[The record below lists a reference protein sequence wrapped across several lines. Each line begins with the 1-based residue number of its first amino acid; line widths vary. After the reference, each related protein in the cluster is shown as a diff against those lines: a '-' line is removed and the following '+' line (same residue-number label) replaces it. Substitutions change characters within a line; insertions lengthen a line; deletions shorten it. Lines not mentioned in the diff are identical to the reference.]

1 MDIFEEVEKF
11 YKGVRTKKRIIG
23 KSVFGRSIYAV
34 RLGEGT
40 PVGIAQYAIHGREW
54 ITAKLALEQFRFGPG
69 AGSVWIVPLMNPD
82 GALLS
87 QCGLSSVADGAAR
100 ERLLRINGG
109 EDFSLWKANGAGV
122 DLNVN
127 FDADWGEGKRN
138 VRAAASEN
146 YIGPA
151 PFSEPETRALKALRR
166 KSVPI
171 IRSAIIQRAGRYI
184 GIIISRCRRAYAI
197 KSWRLRFRSF
207 PAIVPPVVRI
217 SIFGRAMAWCSF
229 LL

>member
-146 YIGPA
+146 GLIFQPQLFIIKDRKRRSRQMASTG
-151 PFSEPETRALKALRR
+151 TRL
-166 KSVPI
+166 SD
-171 IRSAIIQRAGRYI
+171 
-184 GIIISRCRRAYAI
+184 
-197 KSWRLRFRSF
+197 
-207 PAIVPPVVRI
+207 
-217 SIFGRAMAWCSF
+217 
-229 LL
+229 

>member
-1 MDIFEEVEKF
+1 MDHCETCP
-11 YKGVRTKKRIIG
+11 R
-23 KSVFGRSIYAV
+23 AV
-34 RLGEGT
+34 PLR
-40 PVGIAQYAIHGREW
+40 
-54 ITAKLALEQFRFGPG
+54 PG

-146 YIGPA
+146 YIGPE
-151 PFSEPETRALKALRR
+151 PFSEPETRALKAFTEE
-166 KSVPI
+166 
-171 IRSAIIQRAGRYI
+171 IRPDYTLSYHTKGGEIYWYYYQPLSACVRD
-184 GIIISRCRRAYAI
+184 
-197 KSWRLRFRSF
+197 KSWRSRFRRRRDIPF
-207 PAIVPPVVRI
+207 VTRQGARAAIRLVR
-217 SIFGRAMAWCSF
+217 
-229 LL
+229 